1 MTALLITKTSRN
13 NHTLYTKM
21 YHNGGPLTNTITNKT
36 ELYALRDRSLMVIH
50 TPELILSI
58 GCLTPAKGDG
68 GGASSMYNA
77 PQNLLAKIQDKVRT
91 LSEA

>member
-68 GGASSMYNA
+68 GGS
-77 PQNLLAKIQDKVRT
+77 L
-91 LSEA
+91 

>member
-1 MTALLITKTSRN
+1 MAALLITKTSRN

-77 PQNLLAKIQDKVRT
+77 SQNLLAKIQDKVRT

>member
-1 MTALLITKTSRN
+1 MAALLITKTSRN

-68 GGASSMYNA
+68 GE
-77 PQNLLAKIQDKVRT
+77 PLVCTTHLKIYWQKFKIR
-91 LSEA
+91 

>member
-58 GCLTPAKGDG
+58 SMFDPRQG
-68 GGASSMYNA
+68 GLGG
-77 PQNLLAKIQDKVRT
+77 PLVCTTHLKIY
-91 LSEA
+91 

>member
-1 MTALLITKTSRN
+1 MAALLITKTSRN

-36 ELYALRDRSLMVIH
+36 ELYALRVRSLMVIH

-58 GCLTPAKGDG
+58 GCLTPAKGDWG
-68 GGASSMYNA
+68 VPLVCTMH
-77 PQNLLAKIQDKVRT
+77 LKIY
-91 LSEA
+91 

>member
-1 MTALLITKTSRN
+1 
-13 NHTLYTKM
+13 M